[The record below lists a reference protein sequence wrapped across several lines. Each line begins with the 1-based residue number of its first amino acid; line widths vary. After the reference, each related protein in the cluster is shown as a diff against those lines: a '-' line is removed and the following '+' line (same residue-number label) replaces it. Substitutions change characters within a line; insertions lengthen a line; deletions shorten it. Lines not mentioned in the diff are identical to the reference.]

1 MPGFE
6 SPNYT
11 QAPNDFFDI
20 ALKNIDNL
28 AELKV
33 VAHIIRKT
41 LGWKKKSDNISI
53 SQMITALNLSRHSV
67 IDGAHRAVEHGWI
80 TKTLS
85 GTRKTARYQLN
96 VTPPLVQSLH
106 YPPVQSLH
114 PQKKEDLKENTKIL
128 KPPVI
133 EENQGLAPVGDR
145 SSLQRPPP
153 PNSGPPPPISTADS
167 NRDGL
172 NRLMTAYEKASPI
185 LCRNRS
191 IFFAARDEFEAAVK
205 RGTSVAV
212 LFKTVEGAVELR
224 PWQIVRAAD
233 KGPSNKQT
241 PQNEQR
247 YVILK
252 NGEIRSLTG

>member
-233 KGPSNKQT
+233 KGQSNTKQT
-241 PQNEQR
+241 EQR
-247 YVILK
+247 YAILK